1 MAVPDISTAGREPP
15 HMGPVA
21 HGFAALGDAAERA
34 VSQLAAVLAD
44 ALQAPGRLSEAAA
57 LLTADSR
64 VGTLWQVT
72 APFGGLLLGA
82 MAVAL
87 AVHHLLKPQ
96 RRALTALRP
105 SSAILFALGLLRS
118 LMVDTVPLAAYGCFA
133 AAGSFLLFWDHGLVL
148 SRTETFQTVASLII
162 STSVV
167 AWLLIVVLAVPLAV
181 GRPGLRCVPLDDREA
196 AAIRRFIQRI
206 VTLGAAS
213 WIIGVSL
220 YLSWVGEGLPRLLL
234 VLVGLVICAMSLR
247 ALAKIRGRFIG
258 FARTCHRLAGFGVIG
273 LTAIWSVALLS
284 GRLPPFWPVLLS
296 IMILAG
302 LAAADGMAALLLD
315 RLRQHLV
322 QPRQASRHIF
332 SPSGNPEEEEL
343 AAVEKPLDQTEQE
356 AIRAETARSAD
367 DLTAVVRQAVRWAL
381 AIAAARLLAE
391 TWSFDL
397 YPFLPQWAPAVLSSV
412 TEAAIALLIGW
423 YTWRLF
429 ETGLAVSRESRARQ
443 SHRCTAQGQAL
454 PHRSRG

>member
-133 AAGSFLLFWDHGLVL
+133 AAG
-148 SRTETFQTVASLII
+148 
-162 STSVV
+162 
-167 AWLLIVVLAVPLAV
+167 P
-181 GRPGLRCVPLDDREA
+181 
-196 AAIRRFIQRI
+196 
-206 VTLGAAS
+206 
-213 WIIGVSL
+213 
-220 YLSWVGEGLPRLLL
+220 
-234 VLVGLVICAMSLR
+234 
-247 ALAKIRGRFIG
+247 
-258 FARTCHRLAGFGVIG
+258 
-273 LTAIWSVALLS
+273 
-284 GRLPPFWPVLLS
+284 
-296 IMILAG
+296 
-302 LAAADGMAALLLD
+302 
-315 RLRQHLV
+315 
-322 QPRQASRHIF
+322 
-332 SPSGNPEEEEL
+332 
-343 AAVEKPLDQTEQE
+343 
-356 AIRAETARSAD
+356 
-367 DLTAVVRQAVRWAL
+367 
-381 AIAAARLLAE
+381 
-391 TWSFDL
+391 
-397 YPFLPQWAPAVLSSV
+397 
-412 TEAAIALLIGW
+412 
-423 YTWRLF
+423 
-429 ETGLAVSRESRARQ
+429 
-443 SHRCTAQGQAL
+443 
-454 PHRSRG
+454 